1 MPQSTLLT
9 LFSNY
14 AIIAIY
20 LFNKYQPNKCIM
32 SPMIKTPLTI
42 EHALLGFLRL
52 RPMHAYEIHQTLLRA
67 EALGLVWHLKQSL
80 VYLMLERLE
89 EADYV
94 SGVLKPQGS
103 RPPRKILH
111 LTPSGKA
118 AFASWL
124 VAPVAHG
131 RDFRLEFLAKL
142 YFASQDEPASAATL
156 IAGQQQACRDW
167 LVELQAQ
174 ADALSDARHYD
185 WLVLQFR
192 IGQIEAILAWLDICS
207 ATVVPAPA

>member
-1 MPQSTLLT
+1 
-9 LFSNY
+9 
-14 AIIAIY
+14 
-20 LFNKYQPNKCIM
+20 
-32 SPMIKTPLTI
+32 MIKTPLTI

-80 VYLMLERLE
+80 VYLMLDRLE

-94 SGVLKPQGS
+94 SVVLEPQGS

-111 LTPSGKA
+111 LTPSGQA
-118 AFASWL
+118 AFTRWL

-142 YFASQDEPASAATL
+142 YFASQDDPASAATL
-156 IAGQQQACRDW
+156 IGAQQRACRDW
-167 LVELQAQ
+167 LTDLRAQ
-174 ADALSDARHYD
+174 AATLSEARHYD
-185 WLVLQFR
+185 WLVMQFR
-192 IGQIEAILAWLDICS
+192 IGQIEAILAWLDICA
-207 ATVVPAPA
+207 ATVVPAAA